1 MANYSINPAAVQ
13 NVADEMARET
23 RELDRSLETLQVS
36 VERFTAANNGQ
47 APEAYKAAQR
57 LWNEGQR
64 DMRAALAVGQ
74 ARLQEINMTYQ
85 HGDNRGAA
93 IFS

>member
-13 NVADEMARET
+13 TVADEMARET
-23 RELDRSLETLQVS
+23 RELDQSLATLQAS
-36 VERFTAANNGQ
+36 VDRFTAANNGQ
-47 APEAYKAAQR
+47 APEAYKAAQA
-57 LWNEGQR
+57 LWNQGQQE
-64 DMRAALAVGQ
+64 MRAALALGQ
-74 ARLQEINMTYQ
+74 ARLQEINVNYQ

>member
-1 MANYSINPAAVQ
+1 MANYSINPGAVQ

-23 RELDRSLETLQVS
+23 RQLDQSLATLQVS
-36 VERFTAANNGQ
+36 VGRFTEANNGQ
-47 APEAYKAAQR
+47 APEAYKAAQA
-57 LWNEGQR
+57 LWNQGQQE
-64 DMRAALAVGQ
+64 MRVALSVGQ
-74 ARLQEINMTYQ
+74 ARLQEINMNYQ